1 MAVDG
6 RHQGELRVY
15 LMNPG
20 ETFDLEKRK
29 RGRAAERMPGH

>member
-6 RHQGELRVY
+6 GHRAELRIY
-15 LMNPG
+15 LLNPG

-29 RGRAAERMPGH
+29 RGRAADRATK